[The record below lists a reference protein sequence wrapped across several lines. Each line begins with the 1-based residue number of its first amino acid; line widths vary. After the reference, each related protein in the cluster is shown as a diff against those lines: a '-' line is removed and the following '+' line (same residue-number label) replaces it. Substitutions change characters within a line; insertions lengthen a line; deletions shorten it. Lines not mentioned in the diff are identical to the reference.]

1 MSPRHWV
8 GAMAP
13 KKHRKKHGVPAHGG
27 SRGSKCYTRKPS
39 ASSKRLKKPCVS
51 SRFKQTSASSAN
63 GDNMMKN
70 HVSYGEKE
78 ASRWAGLR
86 MQIHGFRIA
95 CGSDKAEVVRK
106 ELQVLWRSREWSAE
120 EWQLAAAQHTAE
132 KMENMRLGWRPISP

>member
-13 KKHRKKHGVPAHGG
+13 NGTQAHGG

-39 ASSKRLKKPCVS
+39 ASSKRLMKKPCVS

-63 GDNMMKN
+63 GDNMMKKPC
-70 HVSYGEKE
+70 VSYGEKE

-132 KMENMRLGWRPISP
+132 TKMEKMRLGWRPISP